1 MEAIMSFI
9 SVFYTIL
16 ARRYENLFTRRFRLE
31 NEALLSE
38 CIITDLPQR
47 NRYRIAGSIFPTA
60 PILPRYQY

>member
-1 MEAIMSFI
+1 MKLLSD
-9 SVFYTIL
+9 FYATL
-16 ARRYENLFTRRFRLE
+16 VRRYENLFTRRFRLE

-38 CIITDLPQR
+38 CIITDPPQR

>member
-1 MEAIMSFI
+1 MSFI

-38 CIITDLPQR
+38 CIVTDLPQR
-47 NRYRIAGSIFPTA
+47 SRYRIAGSIFPTA

>member
-1 MEAIMSFI
+1 MSFI

-16 ARRYENLFTRRFRLE
+16 ARRYENLFTRQFRLE

-38 CIITDLPQR
+38 CIITDPPQR